1 MARIIPSGWNVYL
14 ETADA
19 NIASM
24 KKRSVSARSAQ
35 SVPVDRA
42 KPGDD
47 AAQSRAAA
55 AAPAPAAGVRRK
67 KAPEQVRAQLLD
79 AASDIA
85 THHGVAALTLDAV
98 AERAGVTKGALQY
111 HFANKQGLLDA
122 LFGQATERF
131 AAQMAARRAAD
142 PHGEGAAARAYL
154 HAVLDT
160 AQPAASTDV
169 LRVLVA
175 SMITDQET
183 RARWSVPMREWT
195 RPDPVPLEQAATLM
209 ICRLAADGLWISELL
224 DSVEMSAELRAEIV
238 RQLDRMSGG
247 APQAGTKPRAQ
258 ARARGR
264 RG

>member
-1 MARIIPSGWNVYL
+1 
-14 ETADA
+14 
-19 NIASM
+19 M
-24 KKRSVSARSAQ
+24 KKRPEPALHDIPA
-35 SVPVDRA
+35 PVDTA
-42 KPGDD
+42 E
-47 AAQSRAAA
+47 S
-55 AAPAPAAGVRRK
+55 AAPQASGAPAVPGSEADSAPVAGVRRK
-67 KAPEQVRAQLLD
+67 KAPEQVRAQLLK
-79 AASDIA
+79 AASEIA

-131 AAQMAARRAAD
+131 ATQMAARRAAD
-142 PHGEGAAARAYL
+142 SHGDGAAARAYL

-175 SMITDQET
+175 SMITEQET

-195 RPDPVPLEQAATLM
+195 RPDPVPLERAATLM

-224 DSVEMSAELRAEIV
+224 DSVEISAELRAEIV
-238 RQLDRMSGG
+238 RQLDRMT
-247 APQAGTKPRAQ
+247 AAEPAGTGTIKG
-258 ARARGR
+258 ARGR
-264 RG
+264 RR

>member
-1 MARIIPSGWNVYL
+1 MAGP
-14 ETADA
+14 TDA
-19 NIASM
+19 
-24 KKRSVSARSAQ
+24 RR
-35 SVPVDRA
+35 
-42 KPGDD
+42 
-47 AAQSRAAA
+47 
-55 AAPAPAAGVRRK
+55 APAPTPAAGVRRK
-67 KAPEQVRAQLLD
+67 KAPELVRAQLLE

-85 THHGVAALTLDAV
+85 TGQGVAALTLDAV

-131 AAQMAARRAAD
+131 ATQMAARRAAD
-142 PHGEGAAARAYL
+142 SHGDGAAARAYL

-160 AQPAASTDV
+160 AQPAASTEV

-175 SMITDQET
+175 SMITEQET

-195 RPDPVPLEQAATLM
+195 RPDPVPLERAATLM

-224 DSVEMSAELRAEIV
+224 DSVEISAELRAEIV
-238 RQLDRMSGG
+238 RQLDRMSAGE
-247 APQAGTKPRAQ
+247 PPAGTGKRTS
-258 ARARGR
+258 ARGR

>member
-1 MARIIPSGWNVYL
+1 
-14 ETADA
+14 
-19 NIASM
+19 M
-24 KKRSVSARSAQ
+24 KKRLESTPRDISMPADTAGPADAR
-35 SVPVDRA
+35 
-42 KPGDD
+42 D
-47 AAQSRAAA
+47 AHG
-55 AAPAPAAGVRRK
+55 PAPVAGVRRK

-79 AASDIA
+79 AASEIA
-85 THHGVAALTLDAV
+85 IHQGVAALTLDAV

-142 PHGEGAAARAYL
+142 SHGDGAAARAYL

-175 SMITDQET
+175 SMITEQET

-238 RQLDRMSGG
+238 RQLDRMS
-247 APQAGTKPRAQ
+247 AGEPPAGRGKSKG
-258 ARARGR
+258 ARGR

>member
-1 MARIIPSGWNVYL
+1 
-14 ETADA
+14 
-19 NIASM
+19 M
-24 KKRSVSARSAQ
+24 KKRLEPALRDA
-35 SVPVDRA
+35 SVP
-42 KPGDD
+42 DD
-47 AAQSRAAA
+47 SAEPAGARRTDALDAPA
-55 AAPAPAAGVRRK
+55 AAPVAAAAGVRRK
-67 KAPEQVRAQLLD
+67 KAPEQVRAQLLE
-79 AASDIA
+79 AASEIA

-131 AAQMAARRAAD
+131 ATQMATRRAAD

-160 AQPAASTDV
+160 AQPAASADV

-175 SMITDQET
+175 SMITEQET

-224 DSVEMSAELRAEIV
+224 DSVEISAELRAEIV

-247 APQAGTKPRAQ
+247 EPPAATRKATRG
-258 ARARGR
+258 GR

>member
-1 MARIIPSGWNVYL
+1 
-14 ETADA
+14 
-19 NIASM
+19 M
-24 KKRSVSARSAQ
+24 KKRPEPALRDA
-35 SVPVDRA
+35 SVPDHSA
-42 KPGDD
+42 KPAGARRR
-47 AAQSRAAA
+47 AAPLEAPAAA
-55 AAPAPAAGVRRK
+55 AVVASAAAPVGVRRK
-67 KAPEQVRAQLLD
+67 KAPEQVRAQLLE
-79 AASDIA
+79 AASEIA

-122 LFGQATERF
+122 LFEQATERF
-131 AAQMAARRAAD
+131 AAQMATRRAAD

-175 SMITDQET
+175 SMITEQET

-195 RPDPVPLEQAATLM
+195 RPDPVPLEHAATLM

-247 APQAGTKPRAQ
+247 ELPAATRKQ
-258 ARARGR
+258 ARGGRG
-264 RG
+264 

>member
-1 MARIIPSGWNVYL
+1 
-14 ETADA
+14 
-19 NIASM
+19 M
-24 KKRSVSARSAQ
+24 KKRLESAPRDVSAPVEPAETPAAPALEGSSA
-35 SVPVDRA
+35 P
-42 KPGDD
+42 
-47 AAQSRAAA
+47 AAA
-55 AAPAPAAGVRRK
+55 ATGVRRK
-67 KAPEQVRAQLLD
+67 KAPDQVRAQLLA
-79 AASDIA
+79 AASEIA

-131 AAQMAARRAAD
+131 GAQLATRLAAD
-142 PHGEGAAARAYL
+142 SDGDGAAARAYL

-160 AQPAASTDV
+160 AHPAASTDV

-175 SMITDQET
+175 SMITETDT

-224 DSVEMSAELRAEIV
+224 DSVDVSAELRAEIV
-238 RQLDRMSGG
+238 RQLDAMS
-247 APQAGTKPRAQ
+247 
-258 ARARGR
+258 RGVFPK
-264 RG
+264 

>member
-1 MARIIPSGWNVYL
+1 
-14 ETADA
+14 
-19 NIASM
+19 M
-24 KKRSVSARSAQ
+24 KKRLEPALH
-35 SVPVDRA
+35 
-42 KPGDD
+42 D
-47 AAQSRAAA
+47 AAVPDESAEPAGARRADAREAPAAA
-55 AAPAPAAGVRRK
+55 AAASAAVGVRRK
-67 KAPEQVRAQLLD
+67 KAPEQVRAQLLA
-79 AASDIA
+79 AASEIA
-85 THHGVAALTLDAV
+85 THHGVTALTLDAV

-131 AAQMAARRAAD
+131 ATQMEARRAAD

-175 SMITDQET
+175 SMITEQET

-224 DSVEMSAELRAEIV
+224 DSVEISAELRAEIV

-247 APQAGTKPRAQ
+247 APPAAARKGTRG
-258 ARARGR
+258 GR

>member
-1 MARIIPSGWNVYL
+1 
-14 ETADA
+14 
-19 NIASM
+19 M
-24 KKRSVSARSAQ
+24 KKRPEPALHDIPAPVDTAEPAGPQASGAAAVPG
-35 SVPVDRA
+35 SVPD
-42 KPGDD
+42 
-47 AAQSRAAA
+47 S
-55 AAPAPAAGVRRK
+55 APVAGVRRK
-67 KAPEQVRAQLLD
+67 KAPEQVRAQLLE
-79 AASDIA
+79 AASEIA

-131 AAQMAARRAAD
+131 ATQMAARRAVD
-142 PHGEGAAARAYL
+142 SHGDGAAARAYL

-175 SMITDQET
+175 SMITEQET

-195 RPDPVPLEQAATLM
+195 RPDPVPLERAATLM

-224 DSVEMSAELRAEIV
+224 DSVEISAELRAEIV
-238 RQLDRMSGG
+238 RQLDRMT
-247 APQAGTKPRAQ
+247 AAEPAGTGTIKGE
-258 ARARGR
+258 RGR
-264 RG
+264 RR

>member
-1 MARIIPSGWNVYL
+1 
-14 ETADA
+14 
-19 NIASM
+19 M
-24 KKRSVSARSAQ
+24 KKRLEPVSRATAAPVDTAGLADARSA
-35 SVPVDRA
+35 P
-42 KPGDD
+42 
-47 AAQSRAAA
+47 
-55 AAPAPAAGVRRK
+55 APTPTPAAGVRRK
-67 KAPEQVRAQLLD
+67 KAPELVRAQLLE

-85 THHGVAALTLDAV
+85 TGQGVAALTLDAV

-131 AAQMAARRAAD
+131 ATQMAARRAAD
-142 PHGEGAAARAYL
+142 SHGDGAAARAYL

-160 AQPAASTDV
+160 AEPAASTDV

-175 SMITDQET
+175 SMITEQET

-195 RPDPVPLEQAATLM
+195 RPDPVPLERAATLM

-224 DSVEMSAELRAEIV
+224 DSVEISAELRAEIV
-238 RQLDRMSGG
+238 RQLDRMSAGE
-247 APQAGTKPRAQ
+247 PPAGTGKRAS
-258 ARARGR
+258 ARGR

>member
-1 MARIIPSGWNVYL
+1 
-14 ETADA
+14 
-19 NIASM
+19 M
-24 KKRSVSARSAQ
+24 KKRLEPASRDTAA
-35 SVPVDRA
+35 PVDTA
-42 KPGDD
+42 GPADAPG
-47 AAQSRAAA
+47 
-55 AAPAPAAGVRRK
+55 APGPTPVVGVRRK
-67 KAPEQVRAQLLD
+67 KAPEQVRAQLLQ

-85 THHGVAALTLDAV
+85 TGQGVAALTLDAV

-131 AAQMAARRAAD
+131 ATQMAARRAAD
-142 PHGEGAAARAYL
+142 SHGDGAAARAYL

-160 AQPAASTDV
+160 AQPAASTEV

-175 SMITDQET
+175 SMITEQET

-195 RPDPVPLEQAATLM
+195 RPDPVPLERAATLM

-224 DSVEMSAELRAEIV
+224 DSVEISAELRAEIV
-238 RQLDRMSGG
+238 RQLDRMSAGE
-247 APQAGTKPRAQ
+247 PPAGTGKRKS
-258 ARARGR
+258 ARGR